1 MNNSNHFTAN
11 FASQVEIAIDPQY
24 LTKVQSEAKDKMPN
38 ATAQQNYI
46 VNSLCLAAAS
56 EWLEE
61 NILESDEAIA
71 IPEKD
76 YLEARWSVVQGTE
89 LVLDTMKIVVIPQES
104 SDIAGIS
111 VPREWLDIPQW
122 IPDYF
127 LAVQVDL
134 EQQVIWL
141 WGYVHSNTIKR
152 KGTLDRTHQHY
163 SLPLEQMS
171 LDLELFGI
179 THQLVEAPQKSQD
192 SIVEH
197 NINRQKAL
205 TELSKPSPFS
215 PRLALPFVEWTTLI
229 SDKQWCR
236 EFYQERIQISQS
248 KEQITTSSQ
257 GKEQIT
263 TSSQSKEQITKLLQW
278 LKSEVTSTLDTG
290 WYELNK
296 ILPVR
301 QSPLAFALR
310 NNELELKEWVK
321 KAKVIDLKVQLQQAR
336 KIILLIALTQ
346 KAENQYS
353 IVAQLHPDTEQ
364 NYVPEAIG
372 FQILYDNEVLQ
383 EVNARSQDRYLQ
395 IGFTSPIETSFSI
408 KVTSHQQV
416 CFEEEFVL

>member
-1 MNNSNHFTAN
+1 MSL
-11 FASQVEIAIDPQY
+11 I
-24 LTKVQSEAKDKMPN
+24 KV
-38 ATAQQNYI
+38 
-46 VNSLCLAAAS
+46 
-56 EWLEE
+56 
-61 NILESDEAIA
+61 
-71 IPEKD
+71 
-76 YLEARWSVVQGTE
+76 
-89 LVLDTMKIVVIPQES
+89 
-104 SDIAGIS
+104 
-111 VPREWLDIPQW
+111 
-122 IPDYF
+122 
-127 LAVQVDL
+127 
-134 EQQVIWL
+134 
-141 WGYVHSNTIKR
+141 VHSTKR
-152 KGTLDRTHQHY
+152 G
-163 SLPLEQMS
+163 
-171 LDLELFGI
+171 
-179 THQLVEAPQKSQD
+179 
-192 SIVEH
+192 
-197 NINRQKAL
+197 
-205 TELSKPSPFS
+205 
-215 PRLALPFVEWTTLI
+215 
-229 SDKQWCR
+229 
-236 EFYQERIQISQS
+236 FYQERIQISQS